1 MNNIILD
8 ALDYFYSKMLEG
20 DVKFALTPEIIETM
34 PIAIVNNVKMKYN
47 VLGVLNNNGEFIW
60 AWHLNI
66 AKNKFIK
73 SKKLLT
79 YAIEKEVC
87 TLQDA
92 YIKTMLTT
100 SKHAIRDYKD
110 NTTFIILIALS
121 IYLTKAHHVYFAD
134 IDGYKEIYGLY
145 EI

>member
-8 ALDYFYSKMLEG
+8 AMDYFFPKRLESG
-20 DVKFALTPEIIETM
+20 TTFDLTNEIIETM
-34 PIAIVNNVKMKYN
+34 PIAIVNGTKMRYN
-47 VLGVLNNNGEFIW
+47 VLGIINLKKEFIW
-60 AWHLNI
+60 AWYLNI
-66 AKNKFIK
+66 AKNKYIK

-100 SKHAIRDYKD
+100 GKQTIYNETSL
-110 NTTFIILIALS
+110 IIMLS
-121 IYLTKAHHVYFAD
+121 LATYLTKAHHVISHD
-134 IDGYKEIYGLY
+134 IDGYTEIYGLY
-145 EI
+145 EL